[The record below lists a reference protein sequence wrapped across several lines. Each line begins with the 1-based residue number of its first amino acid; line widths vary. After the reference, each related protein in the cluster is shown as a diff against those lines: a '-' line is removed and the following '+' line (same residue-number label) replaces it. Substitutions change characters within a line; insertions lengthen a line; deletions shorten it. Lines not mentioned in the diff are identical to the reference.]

1 MTACTLCRRR
11 EAFFFRPYSGERLC
25 RRCFCLSIERKV
37 KTTISKYG
45 MFEPD
50 DRIAVAVSG
59 GKDSLSL
66 LHILSKIE
74 KIFPKATLTAVIV
87 DEGISG
93 YRDEAMR
100 IAKRNCEVLNVGH
113 LAVSFKELYDYN
125 LDEIVKMTEDTK
137 LTPCSYCGILRRRA
151 INTGAKLAGAD
162 KVATAHNLDDETQTA
177 LLNIIHGDPLR
188 VIRVKPVLKPIHSGL
203 IQRVK
208 PMCAI
213 PEREIALYA
222 YVKKIEFQSVPCP
235 YAGSALRN
243 DVRNMLN
250 RLEEKH
256 PGMKYTIY
264 RSIEKIRTLLEEKEL
279 KIALSDCEECGEPT
293 VGKICQTCKI
303 LRTLKLEQT

>member
-1 MTACTLCRRR
+1 
-11 EAFFFRPYSGERLC
+11 
-25 RRCFCLSIERKV
+25 
-37 KTTISKYG
+37 

-50 DRIAVAVSG
+50 DKVAVAVSG

-66 LHILSKIE
+66 LHIMAKIE
-74 KIFPKATLTAVIV
+74 KDFPKATLSAVIV
-87 DEGISG
+87 DEGIKG

-100 IAKRNCEVLNVGH
+100 IAIKNCERLGVDYLT
-113 LAVSFKELYDYN
+113 VSFKELYGYT
-125 LDEIVKMTEDTK
+125 LDEIVKRTKDAK
-137 LTPCSYCGILRRRA
+137 LTPCSYCGVLRRRA
-151 INTGAKLAGAD
+151 INVGARSAGVD

-188 VIRVKPVLKPIHSGL
+188 ILRVKPVLTPVQSGL

-208 PMCAI
+208 PLCEV

-222 YVKKIEFQSVPCP
+222 YVKQIEFQSVPCP

-243 DVRNMLN
+243 DVRNILN

-264 RSIEKIRTLLEEKEL
+264 RSMEKIRTVLEETGLKAEL
-279 KIALSDCEECGEPT
+279 RRCEICGEPT
-293 VGKICQTCKI
+293 VREVCQTCQI
-303 LRTLKLEQT
+303 LQELKST

>member
-25 RRCFCLSIERKV
+25 RRCFSLSIERKV
-37 KTTISKYG
+37 KATISKYR
-45 MFEPD
+45 MLEPD

-59 GKDSLSL
+59 GKDSTSL

-74 KIFPKATLTAVIV
+74 RIFSKATLTAVIV

-93 YRDEAMR
+93 YRDEAMK
-100 IAKRNCEVLNVGH
+100 IAKRNCEVLDVEY
-113 LAVSFKELYDYN
+113 LAVSFKELYGYA
-125 LDEIVKMTEDTK
+125 LDKIVKMTKDTK
-137 LTPCSYCGILRRRA
+137 LTPCSYCGVLRRKA
-151 INTGAKLAGAD
+151 INTGAKSAGAN

-208 PMCAI
+208 PLCEI

-222 YVKKIEFQSVPCP
+222 YVKKIEFQSIPCP
-235 YAGSALRN
+235 YAGFALRN
-243 DVRNMLN
+243 DVRNILN

-264 RSIEKIRTLLEEKEL
+264 RSIEKIRTLLEQNEL
-279 KIALSDCEECGEPT
+279 ETVLSECEECGEPT

-303 LRTLKLEQT
+303 LRTLRLEQT